1 MLVHHAYM
9 CGERHSL
16 TFAHCYPIPLPCSH
30 QSLSLRH
37 LELLGTV
44 AVEINTISIIASKI
58 DLKKNAITVH
68 DNIISVIVVRSVKK
82 KYLKNAI
89 TVHDNIITI
98 IASEIGK

>member
-1 MLVHHAYM
+1 MCEKVIMSSTHAYMCERVIVSRCVKIYVLVHHAYM

-16 TFAHCYPIPLPCSH
+16 TFAYCYPIPLPCSH

-58 DLKKNAITVH
+58 
-68 DNIISVIVVRSVKK
+68 
-82 KYLKNAI
+82 
-89 TVHDNIITI
+89 
-98 IASEIGK
+98 GF